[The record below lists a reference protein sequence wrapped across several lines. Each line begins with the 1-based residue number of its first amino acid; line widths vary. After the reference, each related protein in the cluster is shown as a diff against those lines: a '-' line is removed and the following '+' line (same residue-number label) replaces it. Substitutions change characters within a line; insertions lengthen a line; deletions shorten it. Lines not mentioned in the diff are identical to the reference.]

1 MLQTHQKAGLMSTGD
16 TKTVIFTDLDGT
28 LLDYRDYSC
37 DRVAPLLS
45 RLNRAGVIVAFC
57 SSKTRAE
64 QEVYRRKLGIDTPFI
79 VENGGAIFIE
89 RGYFPFAYKYHRQ
102 DGSYRVIELALPYRE
117 VRRRLDKVR
126 QKNNLSFKGFSDMG
140 TTQVASLTGLDLASA
155 RLARQREYDET
166 LELTGSEQEV
176 KSILGK
182 IEEAVLK
189 WTLGTRLYSVMAG
202 SDKGKATRILMALF
216 RQKLGSIK
224 TIGIGDSSNDVP
236 MLAEVEAP
244 VLVQKPGGYWE
255 NIEIPNLYRVEGVGP
270 EGWVKAVAGLTGL

>member
-1 MLQTHQKAGLMSTGD
+1 MSIGD
-16 TKTVIFTDLDGT
+16 AKTVIFTDLDGT

-45 RLNRAGVIVAFC
+45 RLNRAGVIVVFC

-64 QEVYRRKLGIDTPFI
+64 QEVYRRKLGINTPFI

-89 RGYFPFAYKYHRQ
+89 RDYFPFAYEYHRQ
-102 DGSYRVIELALPYRE
+102 DGSYQVIELALPYRE
-117 VRRRLDKVR
+117 VRRRLDEVR
-126 QKNNLSFKGFSDMG
+126 QKNNLSFKGFGDMG
-140 TTQVASLTGLDLASA
+140 TAQVASLTGLDLASA

-176 KSILGK
+176 KSILVK
-182 IEEAVLK
+182 IEEAGLK

-216 RQKLGSIK
+216 KQKLGSVK
-224 TIGIGDSSNDVP
+224 TIGIGDSFNDVP
-236 MLAEVEAP
+236 MLAEVEVP

-255 NIEIPNLYRVEGVGP
+255 NIEIPNLYRVGGVGP
-270 EGWVKAVAGLTGL
+270 EGWVKAVVGLIGL